1 MEWRG
6 GMIPQL
12 GFSKGN
18 ASNDAQSGDFYRPP
32 LRDTAENWNQFRGPE
47 RNGHIPLQSVSID
60 WTNPPKTRW
69 STPCGLGHSSII
81 TSGKLAITMEQDQ
94 DQEILIARSFDDGV
108 EVWRLAEKTKWHDM
122 LSGTGPRSTPTLHNG
137 KIYALFS
144 NGQLSCVD
152 ASTGKAKWKIQ
163 VIPNDYDF
171 PEWGLSISPLIWND
185 MIVLSLGGE
194 SAAVV
199 AYSIDSGEQVWQSEV
214 SGKGV
219 YLSPEVL
226 RLLNEDHL
234 LVSVVGK
241 IVSLDPKNGK
251 TLWEKPWKIFMNNA
265 QIVQPIAVSN
275 DSFVLAAGYGKGAE
289 CFTIARDKESK
300 EYRIQSSWKSKDLK
314 AKFSN
319 PILKDG
325 YLYGLS
331 ENLLV
336 CLEAKT
342 GKLMWR
348 GKKYSYGRIL
358 LVDQKLLILG
368 HSGMLSVIDATPE
381 EFREISSRQ
390 LLSDA
395 RCWNGPAF
403 VNGYLLAR
411 NGEQIACF
419 DWVKN

>member
-1 MEWRG
+1 
-6 GMIPQL
+6 MIPHL
-12 GFSKGN
+12 GFSKGK
-18 ASNDAQSGDFYRPP
+18 APNDERSRDFYRSP
-32 LRDTAENWNQFRGPE
+32 LRDTSENWNQFRGPE
-47 RNGHIPLQSVSID
+47 RNGHIPTQTVSID
-60 WTNPPKTRW
+60 WTKPPKTRW

-81 TSGKLAITMEQDQ
+81 TSDKLSITMEQDQ
-94 DQEILIARSFDDGV
+94 DHEILIARSFDDGA
-108 EVWRLAEKTKWHDM
+108 ETWRVAEKTKWHDM

-137 KIYALFS
+137 KLYTLFS
-144 NGQLSCVD
+144 HGKLSRVD
-152 ASTGKAKWKIQ
+152 ANSGNVEWSIQ
-163 VIPNDYDF
+163 VTPESYEF
-171 PEWGLSISPLIWND
+171 PEWGLAISPLIWND
-185 MIVLSLGGE
+185 MIILSLGGE
-194 SAAVV
+194 ESAVK
-199 AYSIDSGEQVWQSEV
+199 AYSINSGEQIWQSEV
-214 SGKGV
+214 AGKAV

-226 RLLNEDHL
+226 RLLDEDHL
-234 LVSVVGK
+234 IVSLVGK

-275 DSFVLAAGYGKGAE
+275 NSILLAAGYGKGAE
-289 CFTIARDKESK
+289 CFTIARDEESK
-300 EYRIQSSWKSKDLK
+300 KYRVQSSWKSKDLK

-368 HSGMLSVIDATPE
+368 DSGVLSVIDATPE
-381 EFREISSRQ
+381 EFREISSWQ

-419 DWVKN
+419 DFGK

>member
-6 GMIPQL
+6 GMIPYL
-12 GFSKGN
+12 GFSKGK
-18 ASNDAQSGDFYRPP
+18 ARNDERARDFYRPP
-32 LRDTAENWNQFRGPE
+32 LRDTSENWNQFRGPE
-47 RNGHIPLQSVSID
+47 RNGHIPVQSVFID
-60 WTNPPKTRW
+60 WTKPPKTRW

-94 DQEILIARSFDDGV
+94 DQEILIARSFEDGA
-108 EVWRLAEKTKWHDM
+108 ETWRVAEKTKWHDM

-137 KIYALFS
+137 KLYTLFS
-144 NGQLSCVD
+144 HGKLSRVD
-152 ASTGKAKWKIQ
+152 ANSGNVEWSIQ
-163 VIPNDYDF
+163 VTPESYEF
-171 PEWGLSISPLIWND
+171 PEWGLAISPLIWND
-185 MIVLSLGGE
+185 MIILSLGGE
-194 SAAVV
+194 ESAVK
-199 AYSIDSGEQVWQSEV
+199 AYSINSGEQIWQSEV
-214 SGKGV
+214 AGKAV

-226 RLLNEDHL
+226 RLLDEDHL
-234 LVSVVGK
+234 IVSLVGK
-241 IVSLDPKNGK
+241 IVSLNPKNGK
-251 TLWEKPWKIFMNNA
+251 NLWEKPWKIFMNNA

-275 DSFVLAAGYGKGAE
+275 NSILLAAGYGKGAE
-289 CFTIARDKESK
+289 CFTIARDEENEK
-300 EYRIQSSWKSKDLK
+300 YRVQSSWKSKDLK

-368 HSGMLSVIDATPE
+368 HSGVLSVIDATPE

-419 DWVKN
+419 DFGK

>member
-1 MEWRG
+1 MV
-6 GMIPQL
+6 PHL
-12 GFSKGN
+12 GFSKGK
-18 ASNDAQSGDFYRPP
+18 ARNDERARDFYRPP
-32 LRDTAENWNQFRGPE
+32 LRDTSENWNQFRGPE
-47 RNGHIPLQSVSID
+47 RNGHIPTQTVSID
-60 WTNPPKTRW
+60 WTKPPKTRW

-81 TSGKLAITMEQDQ
+81 TSDKLSITMEQDQ
-94 DQEILIARSFDDGV
+94 DKEILIARSFEDGA
-108 EVWRLAEKTKWHDM
+108 ETWRVAEKTKWHDM
-122 LSGTGPRSTPTLHNG
+122 LSGRGPRSTPTLHNG
-137 KIYALFS
+137 KLYTLFS
-144 NGQLSCVD
+144 HGKLSRVD
-152 ASTGKAKWKIQ
+152 ANSGNVEWSILVT
-163 VIPNDYDF
+163 PESYEF
-171 PEWGLSISPLIWND
+171 PEWGLAISPLIWND
-185 MIVLSLGGE
+185 MIILSLGGE
-194 SAAVV
+194 NSAVK
-199 AYSIDSGEQVWQSEV
+199 AYSINSGEQIWQSEV
-214 SGKGV
+214 AGKAV

-226 RLLNEDHL
+226 RLLDEDHL
-234 LVSVVGK
+234 IVSLVGM

-275 DSFVLAAGYGKGAE
+275 DSILLAAGYGKGAE
-289 CFTIARDKESK
+289 CFTIARDEENEK
-300 EYRIQSSWKSKDLK
+300 YRVQSSWKSKDLK

-319 PILKDG
+319 PIFKDG

-368 HSGMLSVIDATPE
+368 HSGVLSIIDATPE

-419 DWVKN
+419 DFGK

>member
-1 MEWRG
+1 
-6 GMIPQL
+6 MIPHL
-12 GFSKGN
+12 GFSKGK
-18 ASNDAQSGDFYRPP
+18 APNDERARDFYRPP
-32 LRDTAENWNQFRGPE
+32 LRDTSENWNQFRGPE
-47 RNGHIPLQSVSID
+47 RNGHIPTQTVSID
-60 WTNPPKTRW
+60 WTKPPKTRW

-94 DQEILIARSFDDGV
+94 DHEILIARSFEDGA
-108 EVWRLAEKTKWHDM
+108 ETWRVAEKTKWHDM

-137 KIYALFS
+137 KLYTLFS
-144 NGQLSCVD
+144 HGKLSRVD
-152 ASTGKAKWKIQ
+152 ANSGNVEWSIQ
-163 VIPNDYDF
+163 VTPESYEF
-171 PEWGLSISPLIWND
+171 PEWGLAISPLIWND
-185 MIVLSLGGE
+185 MIILSLGGE
-194 SAAVV
+194 ESAVK
-199 AYSIDSGEQVWQSEV
+199 AYSINSGEQIWQSEV
-214 SGKGV
+214 AGKAV

-226 RLLNEDHL
+226 RLLDEDHL
-234 LVSVVGK
+234 IVSLVGK

-275 DSFVLAAGYGKGAE
+275 DSILLAAGYGKGAE
-289 CFTIARDKESK
+289 CFTIARDEESK
-300 EYRIQSSWKSKDLK
+300 KYRVQSSWKSKDLK

-319 PILKDG
+319 PIFKDG

-368 HSGMLSVIDATPE
+368 HSGVLSVIDATPE

-419 DWVKN
+419 DFGK

>member
-1 MEWRG
+1 
-6 GMIPQL
+6 MIPHL
-12 GFSKGN
+12 GFSKGK
-18 ASNDAQSGDFYRPP
+18 APNDERARDFYRPP
-32 LRDTAENWNQFRGPE
+32 LRDTSENWNQFRGPE
-47 RNGHIPLQSVSID
+47 RNGHIPTQTVSID
-60 WTNPPKTRW
+60 WTKPPKTRW

-81 TSGKLAITMEQDQ
+81 TSDKLSITMEQDQ
-94 DQEILIARSFDDGV
+94 DHEILIARSFEDGA
-108 EVWRLAEKTKWHDM
+108 ETWRVAEKTKWHDM

-137 KIYALFS
+137 KLYTLFS
-144 NGQLSCVD
+144 HGKLSRVD
-152 ASTGKAKWKIQ
+152 ANSGNVEWSIQ
-163 VIPNDYDF
+163 VTPESYEF
-171 PEWGLSISPLIWND
+171 PEWGLAISPLIWND
-185 MIVLSLGGE
+185 MIILSLGGE
-194 SAAVV
+194 ESAVK
-199 AYSIDSGEQVWQSEV
+199 AYSINSGEQIWQSEV
-214 SGKGV
+214 AGKAV

-226 RLLNEDHL
+226 RLLDEDHL
-234 LVSVVGK
+234 IVSLVGK

-251 TLWEKPWKIFMNNA
+251 TLWEKPWKIFMNNV

-275 DSFVLAAGYGKGAE
+275 NSILLAAGYGKGAE
-289 CFTIARDKESK
+289 CFTIARDEESK
-300 EYRIQSSWKSKDLK
+300 KYRVQSSWKSKDLK

-368 HSGMLSVIDATPE
+368 HSGVLSVIDATPE

-419 DWVKN
+419 DFGK

>member
-1 MEWRG
+1 
-6 GMIPQL
+6 MIPHL
-12 GFSKGN
+12 GFSKGK
-18 ASNDAQSGDFYRPP
+18 AQNDERARDFYRPA
-32 LRDTAENWNQFRGPE
+32 LRQIEKDWGQFRGPN
-47 RNGHIPLQSVSID
+47 RNGHIPTQTVSID
-60 WTNPPKTRW
+60 WTKPPKTRW

-94 DQEILIARSFDDGV
+94 DQEILIARSFEDGQ
-108 EVWRLAEKTKWHDM
+108 EAWRVAEKTKWHDM

-137 KIYALFS
+137 KLYTLFS
-144 NGQLSCVD
+144 HGKLSRVD
-152 ASTGKAKWKIQ
+152 ADSGNVEWSIQ
-163 VIPNDYDF
+163 VTPESYEF
-171 PEWGLSISPLIWND
+171 PEWGLAISPLIWND
-185 MIVLSLGGE
+185 MIILSLGGE
-194 SAAVV
+194 VSAVK
-199 AYSIDSGEQVWQSEV
+199 AYSIKSGKKVWQSEV
-214 SGKGV
+214 AGKAV

-226 RLLNEDHL
+226 RLLDEDHL
-234 LVSVVGK
+234 IVSLVGK

-275 DSFVLAAGYGKGAE
+275 DSILLAAGYGKGAE
-289 CFTIARDKESK
+289 CFSIARDEESEK
-300 EYRIQSSWKSKDLK
+300 YRVQSSWKSKDLK

-319 PILKDG
+319 PIFKDG

-368 HSGMLSVIDATPE
+368 HSGVLSVIDATHE

-403 VNGYLLAR
+403 VSGYLLAR

-419 DWVKN
+419 DFGK